1 MNQQGVK
8 VIILVFDKLDLILSI
23 MVASLSSGVKGISV
37 CMYELK
43 PRRYQCWGRSWLL

>member
-23 MVASLSSGVKGISV
+23 MVASLFSEVKGISV

-43 PRRYQCWGRSWLL
+43 PRRYQSWGRLWLL

>member
-8 VIILVFDKLDLILSI
+8 VIILVFDNLILNI

-37 CMYELK
+37 CMSVNHIDIKVGKDGTYFN
-43 PRRYQCWGRSWLL
+43 